1 LTERFMVRF
10 DRRITAVRRGMFYR
24 LCYCE
29 ILKISNGY
37 VIHSTILYLTRVDW
51 TLLVS
56 FSDKKS
62 KFMET
67 LAKNAIL
74 RRLNTSK
81 SGLSSVVV
89 D

>member
-1 LTERFMVRF
+1 
-10 DRRITAVRRGMFYR
+10 
-24 LCYCE
+24 
-29 ILKISNGY
+29 
-37 VIHSTILYLTRVDW
+37 
-51 TLLVS
+51 LLVS

-74 RRLNTSK
+74 RRLKMSK

-89 D
+89 N